1 MTRLIALLAAGAAAA
16 VAVVTAVFLQRKK
29 RKASR
34 WDSAKNSA
42 SSWGKVAAQGAGKAA
57 DKVAGRG

>member
-1 MTRLIALLAAGAAAA
+1 MTKVIALLAAVAAAA
-16 VAVVTAVFLQRKK
+16 AAILTAVFFQRKK
-29 RKASR
+29 RNASR

-42 SSWGKVAAQGAGKAA
+42 SSWGKAAAHGAGKAA